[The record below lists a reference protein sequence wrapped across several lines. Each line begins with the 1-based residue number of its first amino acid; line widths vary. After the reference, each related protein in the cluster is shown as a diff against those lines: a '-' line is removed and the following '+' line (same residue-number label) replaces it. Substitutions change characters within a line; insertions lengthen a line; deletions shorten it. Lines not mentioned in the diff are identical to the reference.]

1 MTTILLEKNVTK
13 ESCLRRVESYQEI
26 KALAASKKKK
36 LQLSGKK
43 TTFFKSIFSI
53 TLITLTKKYSN
64 LKTQM

>member
-26 KALAASKKKK
+26 KALAASKKNK

-43 TTFFKSIFSI
+43 NYIFQEHFQHYI
-53 TLITLTKKYSN
+53 DHVD
-64 LKTQM
+64 